1 MLPCFPSLRCAR
13 SYELSEKLT
22 GCIAFS
28 DISAPIVLV
37 KLAVVRIEL
46 ADGEV
51 RTSMRR
57 QRSLT
62 SLFDPLLATTRLCS
76 GSLLTH
82 THHTR
87 AQVNDSVVF
96 DDAILDA
103 RRWKARKLQRRG
115 VNALTALARANAAA
129 LPHTVTP
136 GEEQL
141 EAEGDRDWTPAADDY
156 EEGAEPDADLPVQGE
171 YAWVCCRCC
180 CCCCLLE

>member
-1 MLPCFPSLRCAR
+1 MRICVLCHASRAMLLGAYVLSHPMLPCFPSLRCAR

-76 GSLLTH
+76 IRAPLLTH
-82 THHTR
+82 THHT
-87 AQVNDSVVF
+87 
-96 DDAILDA
+96 
-103 RRWKARKLQRRG
+103 
-115 VNALTALARANAAA
+115 
-129 LPHTVTP
+129 HTH
-136 GEEQL
+136 
-141 EAEGDRDWTPAADDY
+141 R
-156 EEGAEPDADLPVQGE
+156 
-171 YAWVCCRCC
+171 
-180 CCCCLLE
+180 